1 MVKAFT
7 IPPDNDDS
15 GLNAALQ
22 SILKEHKNE
31 FPELADLWET
41 NYSTLY
47 NSAKKYAYRPLE
59 AVHHVRNMYSFQKEV
74 LLEILNFILTIVG
87 ENFI

>member
-1 MVKAFT
+1 MDPKELQQMVKAFT

-22 SILKEHKNE
+22 SILNDHRSV

-41 NYSTLY
+41 DFSTLY
-47 NSAKKYAYRPLE
+47 DAAKKYAYRPLE
-59 AVHHVRNMYSFQKEV
+59 SIHHVRILWKSF
-74 LLEILNFILTIVG
+74 LTK
-87 ENFI
+87 